1 MKYLLIG
8 WLIFASMGCSVTARQ
23 PALHDFGLAM
33 SAAAHQGKRPISINA
48 PTWLWD
54 NRIRYRLLYSSPSQ
68 VRFYGLDRWI
78 ASPPEMFEQ
87 LLNFSGKDQDYAL
100 IIRLQDFEQQFDAPD
115 RARVVLRFSADV
127 YFNDNKQK
135 TSTQEFYLQQP
146 TKTPDA
152 AGAII
157 GFIDLAHK
165 ANERIDNWVTGLS
178 DRQE

>member
-1 MKYLLIG
+1 MRYLLIG
-8 WLIFASMGCSVTARQ
+8 WLVFFSIGCSVTAKQ
-23 PALHDFGLAM
+23 PALHDFGLPA
-33 SAAAHQGKRPISINA
+33 STALTHGNASVSINA

-54 NRIRYRLLYSSPSQ
+54 NRIRYRLLFASPSQ

-87 LLNFSGKDQDYAL
+87 LLAFNGKAQDYAL

-115 RARVVLRFSADV
+115 RARVVLRFSVEA
-127 YFNDNKQK
+127 YSDNKQK
-135 TSTQEFYLQQP
+135 IGMQEFYMQQS

-152 AGAII
+152 AGAIA

-165 ANERIDNWVTGLS
+165 ANERVHDWLAGLS
-178 DRQE
+178 NHKE